1 MMKIIPGKKMLWV
14 CATTVGLLCI
24 SCQTAPDDDMGSL
37 QGEAPM
43 LVNKDQNA
51 MYGFSWVI
59 NKQVAGM
66 PRPGGARPLE
76 QDLAYLNEQGLDVLV
91 SLTETPINPQALQQH
106 GIAGMHIPVQD
117 FHAPTQE
124 QLDQYVGSVQGW
136 LAEGKQVGT
145 HCAGGK
151 GRTGTF
157 LAALF
162 VARGMGAEEAIAEIR
177 KLRPGSI
184 ETKEQEEA
192 VKEFAARQK
201 K

>member
-1 MMKIIPGKKMLWV
+1 M
-14 CATTVGLLCI
+14 
-24 SCQTAPDDDMGSL
+24 S
-37 QGEAPM
+37 
-43 LVNKDQNA
+43 
-51 MYGFSWVI
+51 GFSWVI
-59 NKQVAGM
+59 DKQAAGM
-66 PRPGGARPLE
+66 PRPGGSRPLE

-136 LAEGKQVGT
+136 LSEGKQVGT